1 MSIPTKVT
9 DCIFMGDD
17 IIAHDIEWLSLNQIT
32 HIINCAGRH
41 CQNNSVVKGMSF
53 LTFDWGEATTQ
64 NIIDQTV
71 INAIVG
77 FIEEARQEHG
87 TVLVHGWRSESR
99 PFCLIAIYFMIK
111 YQWNIFKAL
120 EYLNSRREGTEVDE
134 GFINQLNALNAKLSE
149 RGLIKSKQ
157 WVMNQ

>member
-1 MSIPTKVT
+1 MAMP
-9 DCIFMGDD
+9 MQ
-17 IIAHDIEWLSLNQIT
+17 DIEWLSLNQIT

-111 YQWNIFKAL
+111 YAKKHQGISGTSSKRWNTSTPDGKARKWMKA
-120 EYLNSRREGTEVDE
+120 SST
-134 GFINQLNALNAKLSE
+134 S
-149 RGLIKSKQ
+149 
-157 WVMNQ
+157 

>member
-1 MSIPTKVT
+1 M
-9 DCIFMGDD
+9 
-17 IIAHDIEWLSLNQIT
+17 IALRQDIEWLSLNQIT

-41 CQNNSVVKGMSF
+41 CQNNSVIKGMSF
-53 LTFDWGEATTQ
+53 LTFDWGEATVQ

-87 TVLVHGWRSESR
+87 TVLVHGWHSESR

-111 YQWNIFKAL
+111 YAKKHQDINGTSLKHSNTSTPDGKAPK
-120 EYLNSRREGTEVDE
+120 SMRDSSTSSMHSTPSSQKEG
-134 GFINQLNALNAKLSE
+134 
-149 RGLIKSKQ
+149 
-157 WVMNQ
+157 